1 MATVECARPQCS
13 EVATEPAKILMVDDQ
28 PSNLLA
34 LEGILEDLGQ
44 HLVKAHSGAE
54 ALRCLLHEDFAVVLL
69 DVLMPDIDG
78 FETASLIRQRERS
91 QHTPIIFL
99 TAVGN
104 SDTHVSKGYSVGAVD
119 YLFKPVVPDIL
130 RSKVAVF
137 VDLFQKGEE
146 IKRQSRRLR
155 EIERCENER
164 KLADATR
171 RLEAERL
178 RAAMQA
184 AEVIQRRLFP
194 TAPPTCAGFDIA
206 GASHAADEVGGDY
219 FDYIPVGDGSLG
231 IAIGDVSGHG
241 LGPALLMAATRAYL
255 RALALT
261 HADVGEILTLAN
273 RALSSDLADG
283 RFVTLFLAGLD
294 VERRKLV
301 YASAGHPPGFV
312 LDSAGSVKATLDSRD
327 MPLGVAPDEPFSAS
341 AEITLEPGELILLL
355 TDGIVEAG
363 DRQGRAYGIE
373 RALSRV
379 RASRRRPAR
388 EIVGALCDD
397 VIRFTDHSSRDDDLT
412 AIVVKVLP

>member
-1 MATVECARPQCS
+1 MATVECERPRQR
-13 EVATEPAKILMVDDQ
+13 EFVGEPAKILLVDDQ
-28 PSNLLA
+28 PHNLLA
-34 LEGILEDLGQ
+34 LEGILEELGQ
-44 HLVKAHSGAE
+44 HLVKADSGAE
-54 ALRCLLHEDFAVVLL
+54 ALRCLLHEDFAVILL
-69 DVLMPDIDG
+69 DVLMPGIDG
-78 FETASLIRQRERS
+78 FETASLIRQRGRS

-104 SDTHVSKGYSVGAVD
+104 SDTHICKGYSVGAVD

-137 VDLFQKGEE
+137 VDLFRKGEE
-146 IKRQSRRLR
+146 IKRQSQRLR
-155 EIERCENER
+155 EIERSEHQR

-178 RAAMQA
+178 RASMQA
-184 AEVIQRRLFP
+184 AEAIQRRLFP
-194 TAPPTCAGFDIA
+194 SVSPACRGFEIA

-219 FDYIPVGDGSLG
+219 FDYIPICDGSTG

-241 LGPALLMAATRAYL
+241 LGPALLMAASRAYL

-283 RFVTLFLAGLD
+283 RFVTLFLARLD
-294 VERRKLV
+294 VEQRKLV
-301 YASAGHPPGFV
+301 YASAGHPPAFV
-312 LDSAGSVKATLDSRD
+312 LDSAGSVRATLDSRD

-341 AEITLEPGELILLL
+341 TEIALEPGELILML
-355 TDGIVEAG
+355 TDGIVEAT
-363 DRQGRAYGIE
+363 DRRGRAYGIE
-373 RALSRV
+373 RALARV
-379 RASRRRPAR
+379 QASRRRPAR

-397 VIRFTDHSSRDDDLT
+397 VTQFTECQSRDDDLT
-412 AIVVKVLP
+412 AIVIKVLP